1 MSAMPAATKIAAI
14 PKSEFPEDPG
24 FVCRRVVGRT
34 VAQTGYRNEIGTR
47 ASGQKDLLAGCLLH
61 RLCARRSSSSKQLGR
76 EFWSCQFRKIHPWVV
91 PQRSAC
97 AVAAA
102 SMTKDSS
109 RSARCVQSE
118 WSKETVTMFSR
129 RSQSVLRELSRW
141 VPLPPLASPALCW
154 VDLSRE
160 VPQDHLRGGES
171 VRCALHERFMSNAC
185 ITRQLLQTV
194 ANGKAC
200 STSRKIVERLKSPF
214 GPHPRT
220 RGGSAAVL
228 LLSR

>member
-97 AVAAA
+97 AVA
-102 SMTKDSS
+102 
-109 RSARCVQSE
+109 
-118 WSKETVTMFSR
+118 
-129 RSQSVLRELSRW
+129 
-141 VPLPPLASPALCW
+141 
-154 VDLSRE
+154 DLSRE

-200 STSRKIVERLKSPF
+200 STSRKMVERLKSPF

-220 RGGSAAVL
+220 GRGSAAVL